1 MTEDNDLFNIEDAG
15 DAIEEAIETGSFDLD
30 LDSIVNKVVKKGAEG
45 LLDKIMH
52 GTNGA
57 RDINDVILSRDE
69 QRHQLA
75 IMRLQQA
82 DAKEREKTRR
92 EDEIH
97 ALEMEK
103 LKLEIK
109 RLGEAEAIDS
119 SETPSVL
126 FGELPSSPRA
136 PSMACDANPKEFTDF
151 LEYISAH
158 PTSVVILGGKG
169 YGKSALGHAILEY
182 LHFKTGRVV
191 VLYAPLTLPKRILPS
206 WLRIV
211 DSWDNI
217 PDGAIVL
224 VDEAA
229 LMLPS
234 RNPGSKSNRTFTELN
249 AISRQKSLTLI
260 FVSQSSRSLDVNA
273 LTAGDIEIIYKKP
286 PTFAGIN
293 ERKEVRNMSKVA
305 KKLLDGVDQA
315 RLKEYSVIFASSG
328 DVMLMKSGL
337 ASYWSEEVS
346 TMYKNCV
353 GAASQP
359 EQPEP
364 NTKKNE
370 ILSLSTEGKT
380 QQEIALKMGV
390 SQAYISAVLSGKK

>member
-1 MTEDNDLFNIEDAG
+1 MVDIED
-15 DAIEEAIETGSFDLD
+15 IEEVEEVIDEISEAE
-30 LDSIVNKVVKKGAEG
+30 DSISGNDIEWVIKKGIKFLSDSDKEKAAEERR
-45 LLDKIMH
+45 
-52 GTNGA
+52 A
-57 RDINDVILSRDE
+57 RKE
-69 QRHQLA
+69 QQEAEVHAA
-75 IMRLQQA
+75 II
-82 DAKEREKTRR
+82 EREQLR
-92 EDEIH
+92 I
-97 ALEMEK
+97 AK
-103 LKLEIK
+103 LKKEIAALDEK
-109 RLGEAEAIDS
+109 R
-119 SETPSVL
+119 ETTQIKSPFPFSDEPQIASVL
-126 FGELPSSPRA
+126 YGELPLTPRA
-136 PSMACDANPKEFTDF
+136 PDMMCEDNPKEFTDF
-151 LEYISAH
+151 LEYISSH

-217 PDGAIVL
+217 PNGAIVL

-249 AISRQKSLTLI
+249 AISRQKNLTLI

-293 ERKEVRNMSKVA
+293 ERKEVRDMSKVA

-315 RLKEYSVIFASSG
+315 HLKEYSVIFASSG
-328 DVMLMKSGL
+328 EVMLMKSGL

-353 GAASQP
+353 GNASQP
-359 EQPEP
+359 DQVK
-364 NTKKNE
+364 NNSKKDE
-370 ILSLSTEGKT
+370 ILRLAAQGVT
-380 QQEIALKMGV
+380 QQEIA
-390 SQAYISAVLSGKK
+390 QN

>member
-1 MTEDNDLFNIEDAG
+1 MVDIEEIEDV
-15 DAIEEAIETGSFDLD
+15 EEVIDEISEAE
-30 LDSIVNKVVKKGAEG
+30 DSITGNDVEWLIKKGIKFLSDSDKDKAAE
-45 LLDKIMH
+45 K
-52 GTNGA
+52 
-57 RDINDVILSRDE
+57 RRERKE
-69 QRHQLA
+69 QREAEVHAA
-75 IMRLQQA
+75 IM
-82 DAKEREKTRR
+82 EREQMR
-92 EDEIH
+92 IN
-97 ALEMEK
+97 K
-103 LKLEIK
+103 LKKEITALDEK
-109 RLGEAEAIDS
+109 RETTQIKSPFPVPDS
-119 SETPSVL
+119 DQPQIASVL
-126 FGELPSSPRA
+126 YGELPLTPHAPDMMCEDNPR
-136 PSMACDANPKEFTDF
+136 EFTDF
-151 LEYISAH
+151 LEYISTH

-182 LHFKTGRVV
+182 LHFKTGRIV

-249 AISRQKSLTLI
+249 AISRQKNLTLI

-293 ERKEVRNMSKVA
+293 ERKEVRDMSKVA

-328 DVMLMKSGL
+328 EVMLMKSGL

-353 GAASQP
+353 GGASQP
-359 EQPEP
+359 DDQIK
-364 NTKKNE
+364 NNSKKDE
-370 ILSLSTEGKT
+370 ILRLVSQGMT
-380 QQEIALKMGV
+380 QQEIAQKLGTDQSYV
-390 SQAYISAVLSGKK
+390 SRVISGKK

>member
-1 MTEDNDLFNIEDAG
+1 MVDIED
-15 DAIEEAIETGSFDLD
+15 IEDVEEVIDEIPEAE
-30 LDSIVNKVVKKGAEG
+30 DSITGNDVEWLIKKGIKFLSDSDKDKAAE
-45 LLDKIMH
+45 K
-52 GTNGA
+52 
-57 RDINDVILSRDE
+57 RRERKE
-69 QRHQLA
+69 QREAEVHAA
-75 IMRLQQA
+75 IM
-82 DAKEREKTRR
+82 EREQMR
-92 EDEIH
+92 IN
-97 ALEMEK
+97 K
-103 LKLEIK
+103 LKKEIAALDEK
-109 RLGEAEAIDS
+109 R
-119 SETPSVL
+119 ETTQIKFPVTVSDQPQIASVL
-126 FGELPSSPRA
+126 YGELPLPPRA
-136 PSMACDANPKEFTDF
+136 PDMKCEENPREFIDF
-151 LEYISAH
+151 LEYISTH

-249 AISRQKSLTLI
+249 AISRQKNLTLI

-293 ERKEVRNMSKVA
+293 ERKEVRDMSKVA

-328 DVMLMKSGL
+328 EVMLMKSGL

-353 GAASQP
+353 GSESQ
-359 EQPEP
+359 QDQIKT
-364 NTKKNE
+364 NSKKDE
-370 ILSLSTEGKT
+370 ILRLSSQGVS
-380 QQEIALKMGV
+380 QQEIAQKLDISQGYV
-390 SQAYISAVLSGKK
+390 SLVIGGKK